1 MKVVIIA
8 VLLMLSAICSATETA
23 FSSCNR
29 IRLKKLADD
38 GNKSA
43 KKAMNICDNFDKALT
58 AILVG
63 NNVVNISSSS
73 LATVLFTEKFGK
85 GSVGLATVVMTV
97 LVLIFGEIL
106 PKSLAKE
113 NSERFSILMAA
124 PLSAFMFIIT
134 PITAI
139 FMGIKSGVS
148 KLVGNKNSEPS
159 VTEEELKY
167 IIDEIQDE
175 GVLEEQESELVRS
188 ALDFDEITISEIL
201 VPRVNI
207 EGVELHEDM
216 ESIKKRFVHDKDL
229 DHIVGLIHQ
238 SDFFEMYLK
247 GKTDI
252 SLIMNKP
259 LYITENRKISEIL
272 KQMQRKKVHM
282 AVVLDQYGGTEGI
295 CTLED
300 IIEELVGEIY
310 DESDEEDTSLVK
322 ISDGVYEASAEL
334 SGSDVLEGA
343 GVLEDSVET
352 ERTSLG
358 GWIMDMLDRLPEQN
372 EVISCPPFE
381 MTVKMEDEQKI
392 DRIRFKISEEELESK
407 KAEEENA

>member
-1 MKVVIIA
+1 
-8 VLLMLSAICSATETA
+8 
-23 FSSCNR
+23 
-29 IRLKKLADD
+29 
-38 GNKSA
+38 
-43 KKAMNICDNFDKALT
+43 MNICDNFDKALT

-73 LATVLFTEKFGK
+73 IATVLFTEKFGK

-216 ESIKKRFVHDKDL
+216 ESIKNALFR
-229 DHIVGLIHQ
+229 Q
-238 SDFFEMYLK
+238 SF
-247 GKTDI
+247 
-252 SLIMNKP
+252 
-259 LYITENRKISEIL
+259 
-272 KQMQRKKVHM
+272 Q
-282 AVVLDQYGGTEGI
+282 
-295 CTLED
+295 
-300 IIEELVGEIY
+300 
-310 DESDEEDTSLVK
+310 
-322 ISDGVYEASAEL
+322 
-334 SGSDVLEGA
+334 GSPCM
-343 GVLEDSVET
+343 T
-352 ERTSLG
+352 RT
-358 GWIMDMLDRLPEQN
+358 
-372 EVISCPPFE
+372 
-381 MTVKMEDEQKI
+381 
-392 DRIRFKISEEELESK
+392 
-407 KAEEENA
+407 

>member
-73 LATVLFTEKFGK
+73 IATVLFTEKFGK

-216 ESIKKRFVHDKDL
+216 ESIKKRFVQTKFSRLPVYDKDL

-322 ISDGVYEASAEL
+322 ISDGVTKRRRSFRY
-334 SGSDVLEGA
+334 
-343 GVLEDSVET
+343 
-352 ERTSLG
+352 
-358 GWIMDMLDRLPEQN
+358 
-372 EVISCPPFE
+372 
-381 MTVKMEDEQKI
+381 
-392 DRIRFKISEEELESK
+392 RIFLTG
-407 KAEEENA
+407 

>member
-1 MKVVIIA
+1 
-8 VLLMLSAICSATETA
+8 
-23 FSSCNR
+23 
-29 IRLKKLADD
+29 
-38 GNKSA
+38 
-43 KKAMNICDNFDKALT
+43 
-58 AILVG
+58 
-63 NNVVNISSSS
+63 
-73 LATVLFTEKFGK
+73 
-85 GSVGLATVVMTV
+85 
-97 LVLIFGEIL
+97 
-106 PKSLAKE
+106 
-113 NSERFSILMAA
+113 MAA

-216 ESIKKRFVHDKDL
+216 ESIKKRFVQTKFSRLPVYDKDL

-259 LYITENRKISEIL
+259 LYITETAR
-272 KQMQRKKVHM
+272 
-282 AVVLDQYGGTEGI
+282 
-295 CTLED
+295 
-300 IIEELVGEIY
+300 
-310 DESDEEDTSLVK
+310 SLR
-322 ISDGVYEASAEL
+322 S
-334 SGSDVLEGA
+334 
-343 GVLEDSVET
+343 
-352 ERTSLG
+352 
-358 GWIMDMLDRLPEQN
+358 
-372 EVISCPPFE
+372 
-381 MTVKMEDEQKI
+381 
-392 DRIRFKISEEELESK
+392 
-407 KAEEENA
+407 